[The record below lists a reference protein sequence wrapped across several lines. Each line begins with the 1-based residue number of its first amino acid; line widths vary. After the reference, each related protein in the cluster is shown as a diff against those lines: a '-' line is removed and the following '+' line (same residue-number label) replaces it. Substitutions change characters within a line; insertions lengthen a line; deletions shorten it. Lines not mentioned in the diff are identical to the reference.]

1 MQILC
6 NRRLIIKLGE
16 GGYMIITI
24 ARECGCNGDDIGRF
38 LAEKYNIPCYTKKE
52 LEKIAKEEHIYEKY
66 PFFFNEVSLELMMD
80 TVADEM
86 KQRLRNTPKEALGK
100 TAKNGDFVIIG
111 RASNYAFRDRDDVV
125 RIFLCGEK
133 KQRIR
138 NIAIKH
144 NVSERKAGIIV
155 DETDNRRR
163 SYHKYYTGEEWGY
176 AGNYD
181 MCLDAI
187 KLEKTGIGEMI
198 DEYLKLKNI

>member
-1 MQILC
+1 
-6 NRRLIIKLGE
+6 
-16 GGYMIITI
+16 MIITI

-52 LEKIAKEEHIYEKY
+52 LEKIAKKEHIYEKY

-86 KQRLRNTPKEALGK
+86 KQHLRNTPKEALGK
-100 TAKNGDFVIIG
+100 TVKNGDFVIIG

-187 KLEKTGIGEMI
+187 NLEKTRVGEMI
-198 DEYLKLKNI
+198 DEYLKLKNV